1 MIHKVNSFIKTY
13 PNLYPYTKTWFHY
26 LSDIDIQKLLKDLGL
41 CTVFR
46 LEADTVAQD
55 IMNDRYTGTL
65 FNRAKDAEFVL
76 ADYIQREMAPTS
88 TGGQ

>member
-1 MIHKVNSFIKTY
+1 MSRGLGDVYKRQ
-13 PNLYPYTKTWFHY
+13 LY
-26 LSDIDIQKLLKDLGL
+26 
-41 CTVFR
+41 
-46 LEADTVAQD
+46 D

-65 FNRAKDAEFVL
+65 FHRAKDAEFVL

>member
-1 MIHKVNSFIKTY
+1 MSSSACPVPLRRMATKLTAAKIATYSGADMIIANGGNMGI
-13 PNLYPYTKTWFHY
+13 LY
-26 LSDIDIQKLLKDLGL
+26 
-41 CTVFR
+41 
-46 LEADTVAQD
+46 D

-65 FNRAKDAEFVL
+65 FHRAKDAEFVL

>member
-1 MIHKVNSFIKTY
+1 MWIFY
-13 PNLYPYTKTWFHY
+13 
-26 LSDIDIQKLLKDLGL
+26 
-41 CTVFR
+41 
-46 LEADTVAQD
+46 D

-65 FNRAKDAEFVL
+65 FHRAKDAEFVL